1 MKKIY
6 ITIFLFGCMLI
17 KTYGQNVETFIAM
30 AYENHPGLMAA
41 KYEYEAAKYKIDQ
54 LGDYPDPQV
63 SLGLGVLPIQTRVG
77 AQRFKVGIS
86 QAILWKGTLDARK
99 GLAAANAEVLAAN
112 DQVKVKDIENNIR
125 SAYASLLFLDERSTI
140 IDKKLSL
147 LDALE
152 EIAKSAVRSGKGK
165 LSNVLLIERNRAGL
179 NADKE
184 LIKKQIEVPTIMIN
198 RLAGRSLL
206 TAIETETMNH
216 EPVSEE
222 SYMAYAV
229 NDHPQL
235 KVLDAMMLASQKSAD
250 ITSLNAKPKI
260 MVGLDYGFIDGRN
273 DVDIPKNGRD
283 VLMPMGSIS
292 IPLHK
297 GRYEAKRAEEKM
309 RQAAIKAKAVELS
322 DQYQAEIMQAQSAVG
337 YATMEKEK
345 YNSLYEITE
354 ETIQLMRKEYAA
366 EGTRFEELLRLE
378 MELID
383 YELEIAKA
391 NFEMELALSNL
402 NKYQ

>member
-152 EIAKSAVRSGKGK
+152 EIAKSAVRAGKGK
-165 LSNVLLIERNRAGL
+165 LSNVLLVERNRAGL

-222 SYMAYAV
+222 AYMAYAV

-354 ETIQLMRKEYAA
+354 ETIQLMRQEYAA